1 MNVLSQ
7 TIIKYSRLFV
17 QGINENDVRI
27 FLESPPQYPNLL
39 SVVQTLQYA
48 NLHVQVGQC
57 DWDYLKNLKSPFLLH
72 IVLKSQEALIIS
84 KWDTKSNCLNVL
96 NPKSSK
102 WEIKDKDY
110 FEGIW
115 DGVVIYT
122 NACTVKNG
130 WTNNK
135 KSLLLLTV
143 IVAVVTHILMRQWDI
158 LFIDVLPIIIGF
170 IVSLCTYWRRNISA
184 IGIIEKICHRSSIT
198 DCDAVENSSYASWNG
213 LSMNNMALSFFI
225 SQFICIIISFV
236 VEATNILNT
245 IYLISVIV
253 FIPIAI
259 YSVYGQI
266 KVGKICPLCLMI
278 LICILLEAFIFM
290 RLPIHLVNVGV
301 IIVFGMISICILYLL
316 YLCERTRQ
324 NQQEQLNTTIQLLKL
339 KRKTKIIL
347 LESSQIEPIITP
359 MWFGKENSSVNITT
373 IISPSCKHCRK
384 VVFELLLLIE
394 KGVQF
399 RWNVVLGKMTRHD
412 SEKIKIWVQKY
423 ISDKNKFSQDL
434 YLWSNVQIQSLQCV
448 QKTAVNDVQI
458 SKICNDFDTQI
469 ERLNISIFPQIILNN
484 RLLSSIYTI
493 RDLEF
498 IIADMSQW
506 KQ

>member
-7 TIIKYSRLFV
+7 TIIRYSRLFV

-27 FLESPPQYPNLL
+27 FLESSPQYPNLL
-39 SVVQTLQYA
+39 SVVQTLEYA

-57 DWDYLKNLKSPFLLH
+57 DWDYLRNLDSPFLLH
-72 IVLKSQEALIIS
+72 IVLKSQETLIIS

-96 NPKSSK
+96 NPKSNK
-102 WEIKDKDY
+102 WEIKNKEY

-122 NACTVKNG
+122 NARTARNG
-130 WTNNK
+130 WTSTK
-135 KSLLLLTV
+135 MSLLLL
-143 IVAVVTHILMRQWDI
+143 IVAFTIVTQVLTRQQDI
-158 LFIDVLPIIIGF
+158 PFIYILPIIIGF
-170 IVSLCTYWRRNISA
+170 IVSLCAYWRKNISE

-198 DCDAVENSSYASWNG
+198 DCDAVEKSSYASWNG
-213 LSMNNMALSFFI
+213 LTMNNMALSFFV
-225 SQFICIIISFV
+225 SQSICIIISV
-236 VEATNILNT
+236 VLEANDILNT
-245 IYLISVIV
+245 IYLMSVIV

-290 RLPIHLVNVGV
+290 CLPIHFVNVRV

-316 YLCERTRQ
+316 HFCEHTRR

-339 KRKTKIIL
+339 KRKTEIIL

-359 MWFGKENSSVNITT
+359 MWFGKENSSLNITT

-394 KGVQF
+394 KGVKF
-399 RWNVVLGKMTRHD
+399 RWNVVLGKMMSHD

-423 ISDKNKFSQDL
+423 ISDKNKFSHDL
-434 YLWSNVQIQSLQCV
+434 YLWSNEQIQSLQCV
-448 QKTAVNDVQI
+448 QKAVVNDEQI
-458 SKICNDFDTQI
+458 SKICNNFDTQI
-469 ERLNISIFPQIILNN
+469 ERLNISVFPQIMLNN

-498 IIADMSQW
+498 IIAD
-506 KQ
+506 